1 MSAACSSPRFFSA
14 VDAGVQQE
22 NRLPMKIVL
31 EAKGLTRRF
40 GSLVAVDHVEF
51 GVYRG
56 EIFGFLGPNGAGKT
70 TTVRML
76 TGVIDPTEGTA
87 TIQGHDIR
95 KDSLLSRTHI
105 AVVPEEANVY
115 LDLSVWQNVIL
126 MAELHGIA
134 RRRYLREAERFLEL
148 LGLWERKK
156 QKARALSKGLRQ
168 RLMLCAALVTG
179 PEVLFLDE
187 PTSGLDVQS
196 ARMIRQTVRDLNRD
210 GLTVF
215 LTTHNMSE
223 AGDLCSRV
231 AIIDKG
237 RIVAIDSPEKLRSKI
252 GSRQYV
258 EVHFAGDTP
267 EPGDLWTLPGVS
279 QVEVDGCTFRL
290 YSGSPSQVLTGVVR
304 LADRKGLEITDLCNR
319 KPSLEDVFLHLTSG
333 CDDGRLQ

>member
-1 MSAACSSPRFFSA
+1 MKA
-14 VDAGVQQE
+14 V
-22 NRLPMKIVL
+22 I
-31 EAKGLTRRF
+31 EARGLTRKF
-40 GSLVAVDHVEF
+40 GHLVAVDHVEF
-51 GVYRG
+51 GVYQG

-95 KDSLLSRTHI
+95 EEPLLSRAHI

-115 LDLSVWQNVIL
+115 LDLSVWQNLML
-126 MAELHGIA
+126 MAELHGVA
-134 RRRYLREAERFLEL
+134 RHRRLREAERLLDAFEL
-148 LGLWERKK
+148 TERKK

-196 ARMIRQTVRDLNRD
+196 ARLIREIVSDMNRS

-223 AGDLCSRV
+223 AGEMCSRV

-237 RIVAIDSPEKLRSKI
+237 CIAAIDTPEQLRSTI
-252 GSRQYV
+252 SSRQYI
-258 EVHFAGDTP
+258 EVSFAGAAP
-267 EPGDLWTLPGVS
+267 EHNELASLPGVS
-279 QVEVDGCTFRL
+279 HIDADNRTFRL
-290 YSGSPSQVLTGVVR
+290 YTKLPGHVVTEVVR
-304 LADRKGLEITDLCNR
+304 LADRRGLEITDLGNR
-319 KPSLEDVFLHLTSG
+319 KPSLEDVFLHFTSG
-333 CDDGRLQ
+333 CKERGLQ

>member
-1 MSAACSSPRFFSA
+1 MKA
-14 VDAGVQQE
+14 V
-22 NRLPMKIVL
+22 I
-31 EAKGLTRRF
+31 EAKRLTRKF
-40 GSLVAVDHVEF
+40 GNLVAVDHVEF
-51 GVYRG
+51 VVYQG

-87 TIQGHDIR
+87 TIQDHDIR
-95 KDSLLSRTHI
+95 IEPLLSRAHI

-115 LDLSVWQNVIL
+115 LDLSVWQNLML
-126 MAELHGIA
+126 MAELHGVA
-134 RRRYLREAERFLEL
+134 RDRRIQEAERLL
-148 LGLWERKK
+148 DALGLAERKK
-156 QKARALSKGLRQ
+156 QKARTLSKGLRQ

-196 ARMIRQTVRDLNRD
+196 ARLIRQIVRDLNRS

-223 AGDLCSRV
+223 AGEMCSRV

-237 RIVAIDSPEKLRSKI
+237 RIAAIDTPEKLRSTI
-252 GSRQYV
+252 SSRQYI
-258 EVHFAGDTP
+258 EVRFAGAAP
-267 EPGDLWTLPGVS
+267 EHNELESLPGVS
-279 QVEVDGCTFRL
+279 QIDANNRTFRL
-290 YSGSPSQVLTGVVR
+290 YTRLPGQVVTEVVR
-304 LADRKGLEITDLCNR
+304 LADSRGLEIADLGNR

-333 CDDGRLQ
+333 RKERGLQ

>member
-1 MSAACSSPRFFSA
+1 MED
-14 VDAGVQQE
+14 VIEV
-22 NRLPMKIVL
+22 
-31 EAKGLTRRF
+31 KGLTRKF
-40 GSLVAVDHVEF
+40 GYLVAVNRVEF
-51 GVYRG
+51 GVYQG

-95 KDSLLSRTHI
+95 KEPLLSRAHI

-115 LDLSVWQNVIL
+115 LDLSVWQNLML
-126 MAELHGIA
+126 MAELHGVA
-134 RRRYLREAERFLEL
+134 RHRRIQEAERLL
-148 LGLWERKK
+148 DALGLAERKK
-156 QKARALSKGLRQ
+156 QKARTLSKGLRQ

-196 ARMIRQTVRDLNRD
+196 ARLIRQIVSDLNRS

-223 AGDLCSRV
+223 ASEMCSRV

-237 RIVAIDSPEKLRSKI
+237 CIAAIDTPEKLRATIS
-252 GSRQYV
+252 SRQYV
-258 EVHFAGDTP
+258 EVRFAGAAP
-267 EPGDLWTLPGVS
+267 EHNELESLPGVS
-279 QVEVDGCTFRL
+279 QIEADNRTFRL
-290 YSGSPSQVLTGVVR
+290 YTKLPGQVVTEVVR
-304 LADRKGLEITDLCNR
+304 LADSRGLEITDLGNR

-333 CDDGRLQ
+333 CKERGLQ

>member
-1 MSAACSSPRFFSA
+1 MKA
-14 VDAGVQQE
+14 VIED
-22 NRLPMKIVL
+22 R
-31 EAKGLTRRF
+31 GLTRKF
-40 GSLVAVDHVEF
+40 GHLVAVDHVEF
-51 GVYRG
+51 GVYQG

-95 KDSLLSRTHI
+95 EEPLLSRAHI

-115 LDLSVWQNVIL
+115 LDLSVWQNLML
-126 MAELHGIA
+126 MAELHGVA
-134 RRRYLREAERFLEL
+134 RHRRLQEAERLLDAFEL
-148 LGLWERKK
+148 TERKK

-196 ARMIRQTVRDLNRD
+196 ARLIREIVSDMNRS

-223 AGDLCSRV
+223 AGEMCSRV

-237 RIVAIDSPEKLRSKI
+237 CIAAIDTPEQLRSAI
-252 GSRQYV
+252 SSRQYI
-258 EVHFAGDTP
+258 EVSFAGAAP
-267 EPGDLWTLPGVS
+267 EHNELASLPGVS
-279 QVEVDGCTFRL
+279 HIDADNRTFRL
-290 YSGSPSQVLTGVVR
+290 YTKLPGQVVTEVVR
-304 LADRKGLEITDLCNR
+304 LADRRGLEITDLGNR
-319 KPSLEDVFLHLTSG
+319 KPSLEDVFLHFTSG
-333 CDDGRLQ
+333 CKERGLQ